1 MANQNKSRS
10 QPVLPA
16 KRKYASRQS
25 LPFQAWMI
33 QKKRKQRNEVIDK
46 LKALINSLFSANEQ
60 GAFYAPKPIVN
71 GTQALFQGAA
81 GTVPVTADGDPVG
94 RMVDQ
99 SPNSNNAAQSV
110 SSQRP
115 VYQTDGTLHWLLPD
129 GVGDNLN
136 VGLALD
142 HEEFTL
148 VTSYRAGNDNQRV
161 FDNRGTGLPGDA
173 KGWHIKARHDAGD
186 IVTFD
191 DGAGNAVQWSEDDPS
206 TTSPGLDEYV
216 VITIAY
222 QSGQAIYRINGVDQG
237 APGIITGGGL
247 AAMGSIVTG
256 IDGLLF
262 TARNVIGTQSF
273 DGRFYGGVL
282 VNKYL
287 GTSDIENT
295 ESYFAS
301 LAGVTL

>member
-1 MANQNKSRS
+1 M
-10 QPVLPA
+10 PVTPINLAVTNITPTSA
-16 KRKYASRQS
+16 RFGWE
-25 LPFQAWMI
+25 LTP
-33 QKKRKQRNEVIDK
+33 
-46 LKALINSLFSANEQ
+46 LIVLIRSLFGAGEQ
-60 GAFYAPKPIVN
+60 GAFYIPRPVVN
-71 GTQALFQGAA
+71 GTQALFQDAA
-81 GTVPVTADGDPVG
+81 GTEPVTADGDPAG
-94 RMVDQ
+94 LMVDQ

-142 HEEFTL
+142 HEELTL

-161 FDNRGTGLPGDA
+161 FDNRGTGTPGDA
-173 KGWHIKARHDAGD
+173 KGWQIKARNDIGD

-191 DGAGNAVQWSEDDPS
+191 DGAGNAVQWSGDDPS

-222 QSGQAIYRINGVDQG
+222 QSGQVIYRINGVDQG
-237 APGIITGGGL
+237 APRVITGGGL